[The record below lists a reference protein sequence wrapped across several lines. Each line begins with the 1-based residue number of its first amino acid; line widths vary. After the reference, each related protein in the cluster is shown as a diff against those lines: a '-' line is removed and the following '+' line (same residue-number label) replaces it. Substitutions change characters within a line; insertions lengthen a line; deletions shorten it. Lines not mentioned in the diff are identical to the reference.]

1 MKRVITIERNIC
13 QEMLK
18 PVQHDERHRNLFQGT
33 LLAFYV
39 LPEDVESEA
48 WRTQLNNN

>member
-39 LPEDVESEA
+39 LPEDV
-48 WRTQLNNN
+48 